1 MIRRIVGIETEFG
14 ITSVGG
20 EGSRALGPDEIARY
34 LFRPV
39 VERWRSSNVFLENGS
54 RLYLDVGS
62 HPEYATAECDGL
74 RQVVAHDRAGERIVD
89 ELAQQAERS
98 LAGEG
103 IDAKVYLFKNNTDT
117 HGNSYGCHENYL
129 LDRSTQVRTIATTL
143 LPFLVSRQL
152 ICGAGKILPGTATGA
167 GAGAGAGVGPGSGET
182 DGPTFCFSQRA
193 EHMWDG
199 VSSATTR
206 SRPLINTRDEPHAD
220 STRFRRMH
228 VIVGDSN
235 MIETTTLLKVASTR
249 LVLEMLEAGVALRPM
264 TVAHPVRAIREISR
278 DLTGTRP
285 IGLTDG
291 TTMSALEIQRE
302 FLGAVQRYLDA
313 GGWERDDRDEVLKCV
328 TLWERVLDAVESGD
342 HDSIASDIDW
352 AAKLRLIRQ
361 VQGKTGV
368 DLDHPRLAQID
379 LTYHDIRPGRGL
391 HSVLERRG
399 LVSRVVDEAE
409 VDLARRVAP
418 ETTRA
423 ALRGR
428 FITAATE
435 AGRDFTVDWVH
446 LKVADGTLPTVALT
460 DPFAA
465 VDPRVDDLVAALGR

>member
-14 ITSVGG
+14 ITSVSG
-20 EGSRALGPDEIARY
+20 EGARGLGADEIARY

-39 VERWRSSNVFLENGS
+39 VERWRSSNVFLDNGA

-74 RQVVAHDRAGERIVD
+74 RQIVAHDRAGERIVD
-89 ELAQQAERS
+89 DLALAAEES
-98 LAGEG
+98 LADEG
-103 IDAKVYLFKNNTDT
+103 IDARVYLFKNNTDSV
-117 HGNSYGCHENYL
+117 GNSYGCHENYL
-129 LDRSTQVRTIATTL
+129 LDRSTQVRGIANTL

-152 ICGAGKILPGTATGA
+152 ICGAGKILPGTP
-167 GAGAGAGVGPGSGET
+167 AGVGLGET
-182 DGPTFCFSQRA
+182 SEPVYCFSQRA

-235 MIETTTLLKVASTR
+235 MIETTTLLKIASTR
-249 LVLEMLEAGVALRPM
+249 LVLEMIEAGVELRPM
-264 TVAHPVRAIREISR
+264 AVAHPVRAIREISR

-285 IGLTDG
+285 VALTDG

-302 FLGAVQRYLDA
+302 FLGAVRRYLDA
-313 GGWERDDRDEVLKCV
+313 GGWERDDRPDVEHCV
-328 TLWERVLDAVESGD
+328 ALWERILDAVESGD
-342 HDSIASDIDW
+342 HDSIAADVDW

-361 VQGKTGV
+361 VQARTGA

-399 LVSRVVDEAE
+399 MVSRVVDDAAVER
-409 VDLARRVAP
+409 ARSVAP

-428 FITAATE
+428 FITAARQ

-446 LKVADGTLPTVALT
+446 LKLSDGSVPTVALT
-460 DPFAA
+460 DPFAE
-465 VDPRVDDLVAALGR
+465 VDPRVDDLIAALGR

>member
-14 ITSVGG
+14 ITSVGVDG
-20 EGSRALGPDEIARY
+20 ARSLGPDEIARY

-39 VERWRSSNVFLENGS
+39 VERWRSSNVFLQNGS

-74 RQVVAHDRAGERIVD
+74 RQIVAHDRAGERIVD
-89 ELAQQAERS
+89 DLAVQAENS
-98 LAGEG
+98 LAADG
-103 IDAKVYLFKNNTDT
+103 IDAAVYLFKNNTDSA
-117 HGNSYGCHENYL
+117 GNSYGCHENYL
-129 LDRSTQVRTIATTL
+129 LDRSTQVRGIAADL
-143 LPFLVSRQL
+143 LPFLVTRQL
-152 ICGAGKILPGTATGA
+152 LCGAGKILPGA
-167 GAGAGAGVGPGSGET
+167 GPGGA
-182 DGPTFCFSQRA
+182 DGDGVPAAYCFSQRA

-235 MIETTTLLKVASTR
+235 MIETTTLLKIASTR
-249 LVLEMLEAGVALRPM
+249 LVLEMFEAGVGIRPM
-264 TVAHPVRAIREISR
+264 AVAHPVRAIREVSR

-285 IGLTDG
+285 VLLADG
-291 TTMSALEIQRE
+291 TSMSALEIQRE
-302 FLGAVQRYLDA
+302 FLGAVHRYLDA
-313 GGWERDDRDEVLKCV
+313 GGWERDDRPDVEAAVA
-328 TLWERVLDAVESGD
+328 LWERVLDAVESGD
-342 HDSIASDIDW
+342 HDSIAADIDW

-361 VQGKTGV
+361 VREKTGV

-399 LVSRVVDEAE
+399 LVSRVVGDAAVEQ
-409 VDLARRVAP
+409 ARTVAP
-418 ETTRA
+418 TTTRA
-423 ALRGR
+423 ALRSR
-428 FITAATE
+428 FIRAATE
-435 AGRDFTVDWVH
+435 AERDFTVDWVH
-446 LKVADGTLPTVALT
+446 LKLSDGTLPSVACT
-460 DPFAA
+460 DPFAHE
-465 VDPRVDDLVAALGR
+465 DPRVDDLIAALAR